1 MEMGSWA
8 LFSAPSLLALIPL
21 VVYIVM
27 VFMGKDN
34 TSGIIVG
41 IAIAAI
47 MMGQDLKML
56 ATAFAQSLGSTTAL
70 IVSSS

>member
-21 VVYIVM
+21 VIYIVM

-34 TSGIIVG
+34 TSSWE
-41 IAIAAI
+41 
-47 MMGQDLKML
+47 LPSR
-56 ATAFAQSLGSTTAL
+56 QS
-70 IVSSS
+70 